1 MDAHPS
7 GDGGTLI
14 VTRTVDPPGL
24 RLEGE
29 LDAAR
34 HGELSE
40 ALTAL
45 TALHGTGGEVRLDL
59 AGLYFIDLGSL
70 SLLSG
75 FGNGRR
81 VVLDGLSPTVARVI
95 ETLGWERLPG
105 LVRGTEAT
113 S

>member
-34 HGELSE
+34 HAELSE

-45 TALHGTGGEVRLDL
+45 DGTGGDVRLDL
-59 AGLYFIDLGSL
+59 AGLHFIDLGSL

-95 ETLGWERLPG
+95 ETLGRERLPG